1 LTILKLLL
9 GSYNRELLPEE
20 PMPLTIPLTEE
31 MVRQLA
37 PDEATWNRA
46 IEVLNSDQIVNAGVS
61 KDGSW
66 LIAEAAGPA
75 ADPFRVSVDFADP
88 SHPFPRSN
96 APSHRVAEQFDKYTL
111 ALMLKYTRTPD
122 TFEEREPG
130 EDLVLKRD
138 KKVAADDRKK
148 FGPAAP
154 KRPTRNYDKH
164 RAAQRD
170 GFELLEKVIY
180 EIVSLGKWYE
190 KERLEKFDRYGKTLV
205 ESHLPL
211 AAYTLR
217 RLIALG
223 KQKGISEEDRN
234 VFGGEVVGQLYAIH
248 KYGKNY
254 FDGTLA
260 EGESQSD
267 ADAVSGDVLGK
278 EWNLSE
284 LKDKG
289 YARTELNL
297 LEVAYERVDEE
308 SRQQRLEIS
317 HLLDLSTG
325 EVFPAL
331 AARPFK
337 SLTQILEQPSYD
349 EPIFVEEAV
358 LYPGWLNRRI
368 AWEKSMQK
376 RGIEADEA
384 LAIAHERAEADF
396 SAVTEAFRDQ
406 MRHPLA
412 PREAVFLVRAER
424 VGRINDKITIIE
436 DESGNRIECADRRKD
451 YSNVANFLRA
461 VAMPGME
468 KPAVLVRL
476 FVQPIANAI
485 YAQPLAVI
493 TPSKH
498 LRLGV

>member
-1 LTILKLLL
+1 
-9 GSYNRELLPEE
+9 
-20 PMPLTIPLTEE
+20 MPLNIPLTEE
-31 MVRQLA
+31 MVRKLA
-37 PDEATWNRA
+37 PNEAVWNRA
-46 IEVLNSDQIVNAGVS
+46 IDVLNQDKLIQAGVS
-61 KDGSW
+61 QDGTW
-66 LIAEAAGPA
+66 LIAEAQGPA
-75 ADPFRVSVDFADP
+75 EQPFRISVDFIDP
-88 SHPFPRSN
+88 AHPYPRSN
-96 APSHRVAEQFDKYTL
+96 APGHRIPDQFDKYCL
-111 ALMLKYTRTPD
+111 ALLLKYVRKPED
-122 TFEEREPG
+122 FINREPS
-130 EDLVLKRD
+130 EDLILKRD

-154 KRPTRNYDKH
+154 KRPTRDYDKH

-170 GFELLEKVIY
+170 GFELLEKIIY
-180 EIVSLGKWYE
+180 EIVSGGKWFE
-190 KERLEKFDRYGKTLV
+190 KDRLDKFDRYGKTLV

-223 KQKGISEEDRN
+223 KQKGMSDEERL
-234 VFGGEVVGQLYAIH
+234 VYGGEVIGQLYAIH

-254 FDGTLA
+254 FEGVLT

-267 ADAVSGDVLGK
+267 ADAVSGDVLGIQ
-278 EWNLSE
+278 WNLSD
-284 LKDKG
+284 LKEKG

-325 EVFPAL
+325 EVFPAM
-331 AARPFK
+331 ATRPFK
-337 SLTQILEQPSYD
+337 TLTQILEQPSYD
-349 EPIFVEEAV
+349 QPIFVEEAV

-368 AWEKSMQK
+368 AWEKSSQ
-376 RGIEADEA
+376 RAGIDHAEA
-384 LAIAHERAEADF
+384 LAIAYERAESDF

-412 PREAVFLVRAER
+412 PREAVFLVRAEK
-424 VGRINDKITIIE
+424 VGRVNDKVTLIE
-436 DESGNRIECADRRKD
+436 DESGNRIECADRRND
-451 YSNVANFLRA
+451 YSNVANFLRGA
-461 VAMPGME
+461 AMPNMQ

-485 YAQPLAVI
+485 YAQPLALI
-493 TPSKH
+493 TPSQH